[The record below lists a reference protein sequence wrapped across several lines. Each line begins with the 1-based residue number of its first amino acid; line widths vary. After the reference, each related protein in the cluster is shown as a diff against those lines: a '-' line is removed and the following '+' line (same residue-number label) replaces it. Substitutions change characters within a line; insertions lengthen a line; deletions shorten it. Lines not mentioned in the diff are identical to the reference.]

1 MRKLFLPMALMGASF
16 ALAAEVE
23 LHGSVNADY
32 ATYFD
37 SDFDP
42 TNAANQDIDLAAT
55 AHIDEN
61 VSVTVKT
68 NTHST
73 YVTDSTGNKDASETR
88 RHYMA
93 RTTAMGDGGRFTE
106 FNFDGVEF
114 RWDVTHAVALVFG
127 DLTYSAGAF
136 NYYYWR
142 DPARE
147 QQESDD
153 ILS

>member
-68 NTHST
+68 M
-73 YVTDSTGNKDASETR
+73 ASQP
-88 RHYMA
+88 
-93 RTTAMGDGGRFTE
+93 
-106 FNFDGVEF
+106 
-114 RWDVTHAVALVFG
+114 
-127 DLTYSAGAF
+127 S
-136 NYYYWR
+136 
-142 DPARE
+142 P
-147 QQESDD
+147 
-153 ILS
+153 